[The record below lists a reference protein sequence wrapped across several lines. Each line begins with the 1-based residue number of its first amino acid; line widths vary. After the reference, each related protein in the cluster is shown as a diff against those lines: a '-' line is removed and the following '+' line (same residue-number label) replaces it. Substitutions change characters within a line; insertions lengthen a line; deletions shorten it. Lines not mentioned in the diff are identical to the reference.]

1 MALDTK
7 RKNKINSLARES
19 IHVIESVAR
28 IALEKIQLL
37 GNQSTT
43 SPLASINTFTDKSP
57 DTLATINNEN
67 IEALHIIKNEPV
79 ISRVVTLNEDG
90 DEKTYYISRSNPSPV
105 DGTNATFASYRA
117 PIGRL
122 ASIPAGEDLEIEVGG
137 KKQYYEVIEK
147 IIYHPKKDDDKW
159 DSINNIFESDD
170 ETTITIESLNKLLY
184 PFNNEEEIQDILG
197 SMLQDDSSSDNIYEG
212 IRRNVIN
219 SMSLRDQPIL
229 DKYQDEIFRLPLQTQ
244 LLIIGPPGTGKTTTL
259 IRRLGQKLDKILLP
273 EEEQKLIERFN
284 TQLPHETSWIMF
296 TPTELLKQYVKE
308 AFNREGV
315 PASESRIKTWDDYR
329 RHLARNVLGVLKSS
343 TRGTLII
350 NDSNQILNDSAIN
363 DSITWYEEFSK
374 YFHTKMM
381 LQFKKSVV
389 WLTGNVDDPV
399 IIGITEKIESS
410 LGSKREQI
418 SISSL
423 RSIDKLNTEIADILK
438 KYQEKATQ
446 IIRRSLN
453 LLLNTDKEFL
463 KELSGYVTE
472 IQKNTTLPKMELSD
486 SDDEEDDDTDNN
498 DMLSKNELTKD
509 YNAAIRSLARA
520 KVRNKKL
527 NEKSKNHKI
536 ISWLGDRLLS
546 EEKLIDLGNNL
557 EVQTHLRQFSNP
569 MKLYTNRVAIKY
581 RSFRR
586 ECIKSEKPWYT
597 DKKIQ
602 SNHVNALE
610 LDIILLLSFKNM
622 NSFLS
627 TYSQAEIDSNTRLSS
642 ILNISSEY
650 KNQILVDEAT
660 DFSPIQL
667 ACMFEFA
674 NPKMKSFFACG
685 DFNQRITEW
694 GTQTEEQ
701 MMWVSPSFDI
711 RQINIS
717 YRQSQQLNQLAN
729 LISNNNNVASIP
741 EYAKSIDTL
750 PVLAE
755 NMEDIEN
762 LANWLK
768 DRISEIEFYVQSLP
782 SIAIFVH
789 NEDSVQPI
797 TTILNE
803 KLIENNIRVV
813 SCPEGRVMGQDGDI
827 RVFDIQHIKG
837 LEFEAVFFIGVD
849 ILAKQLPTLFD
860 KYLYV
865 GITRAATYLGITCQ
879 ATLPEKIKH
888 TRQLFTSSWESK

>member
-1 MALDTK
+1 M
-7 RKNKINSLARES
+7 
-19 IHVIESVAR
+19 
-28 IALEKIQLL
+28 
-37 GNQSTT
+37 
-43 SPLASINTFTDKSP
+43 
-57 DTLATINNEN
+57 
-67 IEALHIIKNEPV
+67 
-79 ISRVVTLNEDG
+79 
-90 DEKTYYISRSNPSPV
+90 
-105 DGTNATFASYRA
+105 
-117 PIGRL
+117 
-122 ASIPAGEDLEIEVGG
+122 
-137 KKQYYEVIEK
+137 
-147 IIYHPKKDDDKW
+147 
-159 DSINNIFESDD
+159 
-170 ETTITIESLNKLLY
+170 
-184 PFNNEEEIQDILG
+184 
-197 SMLQDDSSSDNIYEG
+197 
-212 IRRNVIN
+212 
-219 SMSLRDQPIL
+219 
-229 DKYQDEIFRLPLQTQ
+229 
-244 LLIIGPPGTGKTTTL
+244 
-259 IRRLGQKLDKILLP
+259 
-273 EEEQKLIERFN
+273 
-284 TQLPHETSWIMF
+284 
-296 TPTELLKQYVKE
+296 
-308 AFNREGV
+308 
-315 PASESRIKTWDDYR
+315 
-329 RHLARNVLGVLKSS
+329 
-343 TRGTLII
+343 
-350 NDSNQILNDSAIN
+350 
-363 DSITWYEEFSK
+363 
-374 YFHTKMM
+374 
-381 LQFKKSVV
+381 
-389 WLTGNVDDPV
+389 
-399 IIGITEKIESS
+399 IIGITEKIESI

-438 KYQEKATQ
+438 KYQEKSTQ
-446 IIRRSLN
+446 IIRKSLN

-472 IQKNTTLPKMELSD
+472 IQKDTTLPQMELSD
-486 SDDEEDDDTDNN
+486 SDEEDDTDNN

-509 YNAAIRSLARA
+509 YNAAIRSFARA

-536 ISWLGDRLLS
+536 ISWLDNRLLS

-569 MKLYTNRVAIKY
+569 MKLYTNRVATKY

-586 ECIKSEKPWYT
+586 ECIKSEQLWYT
-597 DKKIQ
+597 DKNIQ

-627 TYSQAEIDSNTRLSS
+627 TYSQAEIDGNTRLSS

-650 KNQILVDEAT
+650 KNQVLVDEAT

-701 MMWVSPSFDI
+701 MMWVSSSFDI
-711 RQINIS
+711 KKINIS
-717 YRQSQQLNQLAN
+717 YRQSKQLNQLAS
-729 LISNNNNVASIP
+729 LISNDNNAASIP
-741 EYAKSIDTL
+741 EYAKSIDTP

-755 NMEDIEN
+755 NMRDIEN

-768 DRISEIEFYVQSLP
+768 DRINEIESYVQSLP
-782 SIAIFVH
+782 SVAIFAH

-797 TTILNE
+797 TTLLNE

-879 ATLPEKIKH
+879 ATLPAKIKH
-888 TRQLFTSSWESK
+888 TRQLFASSWESK